1 MIVRIFSDDQY
12 RVPDTALDR
21 MNELDNAC
29 VAAVEAGDE
38 PRFRACY
45 DELLA
50 LVRTEG
56 EALGGDDLSGS
67 DLMLPPADITMD
79 EARSRVHRRGPDP
92 RLSGGYGSWPA
103 SRPAGV

>member
-12 RVPDTALDR
+12 RVPDVALER

-56 EALGGDDLSGS
+56 EALAGDDLSGS
-67 DLMLPPADITMD
+67 DLMLPPSDISMD
-79 EARSRVHRRGPDP
+79 EAREEFTGEGLIPD
-92 RLSGGYGSWPA
+92 
-103 SRPAGV
+103 

>member
-12 RVPDTALDR
+12 RVPDDVVDR
-21 MNELDNAC
+21 MNKLDNEC

-45 DELLA
+45 QELLA
-50 LVRTEG
+50 LVKTEG
-56 EALGGDDLSGS
+56 EQLADDALTGS

-79 EARSRVHRRGPDP
+79 EAREEFTGEGLIP
-92 RLSGGYGSWPA
+92 G
-103 SRPAGV
+103 

>member
-12 RVPDTALDR
+12 RVPDELVDR
-21 MNELDNAC
+21 MNKLDNEC

-50 LVRTEG
+50 LVRDEG
-56 EALGGDDLSGS
+56 EALADDALTGS
-67 DLMLPPADITMD
+67 DLMLPPSDLTME
-79 EARSRVHRRGPDP
+79 EAREEFTGQGLIPD
-92 RLSGGYGSWPA
+92 
-103 SRPAGV
+103 

>member
-12 RVPDTALDR
+12 RVPDDAVPR

-29 VAAVEAGDE
+29 VAAVADGDE

-45 DELLA
+45 DQLLT

-56 EALGGDDLSGS
+56 EALADDALTGS
-67 DLMLPPADITMD
+67 DLMLPPADISMD
-79 EARSRVHRRGPDP
+79 EAREEFTGEGLIPD
-92 RLSGGYGSWPA
+92 
-103 SRPAGV
+103 

>member
-1 MIVRIFSDDQY
+1 MIVRIFSENQY
-12 RVPDTALDR
+12 RVPEGAIER

-38 PRFRACY
+38 VRFRTCY
-45 DELLA
+45 EQLLT

-56 EALGGDDLSGS
+56 DALAEDALTGS

-79 EARSRVHRRGPDP
+79 EARVEFTGEGLIP
-92 RLSGGYGSWPA
+92 G
-103 SRPAGV
+103 

>member
-12 RVPDTALDR
+12 RVPEAALER
-21 MNELDNAC
+21 MNELDNDC
-29 VAAVEAGDE
+29 VAAVEADDE

-56 EALGGDDLSGS
+56 EALAGDALTGS
-67 DLMLPPADITMD
+67 DLMLPPADISMD
-79 EARSRVHRRGPDP
+79 EAREEFTGEGLIP
-92 RLSGGYGSWPA
+92 G
-103 SRPAGV
+103 